1 MRFPID
7 KHIDLES
14 IPSANRFGAYRKH
27 DVHTGIDLFCQPG
40 TPVYAIERGVI
51 TDISWF
57 TGAPVDMPW
66 WNDTK
71 ALSVEGK
78 TGVFN
83 YGEIEPLSTLKKG
96 EKVKEGDLLGH
107 VVTVLK
113 INKGLPMTMLH
124 LELYTKGYRGNWC
137 VWNLNYPAPTKLLN
151 SEIIFGQ
158 KEYNKLT
165 PKAKVIAD
173 HNRWFSD
180 DNINRMVK
188 ELRITC
194 RLNWGIPRSRYQ
206 KWKPS
211 RFLEQIERENKRNP
225 ISGCGSSSKNI
236 GIGGSVC
243 Y

>member
-7 KHIDLES
+7 KHITLES

-27 DVHTGIDLFCQPG
+27 DVHTGVDLFCEPG
-40 TPVYAIERGVI
+40 TPVYAIEKGVI

-57 TGAPVDMPW
+57 TGALVDMPW

-71 ALSVEGK
+71 ALAIEGK

-96 EKVKEGDLLGH
+96 DKVKEGDLLGH

-113 INKGLPMTMLH
+113 VNKGLPMTMLH
-124 LELYTKGYRGNWC
+124 LELYSKGYRGDWC
-137 VWNLNYPAPTKLLN
+137 VWNLNYAAPRKLLN
-151 SEIIFGQ
+151 PEIIFGQ

-165 PKAKVIAD
+165 LKAKVIAD

-180 DNINRMVK
+180 EDIHRMVK
-188 ELRITC
+188 ELRISC
-194 RLNWGIPRSRYQ
+194 RLNWDIPRSVYQ

-211 RFLEQIERENKRNP
+211 RFLEQIEIENKKNP
-225 ISGCGSSSKNI
+225 ITGSSSRRY
-236 GIGGSVC
+236 GIGGSVVS
-243 Y
+243 

>member
-7 KHIDLES
+7 KHITLES

-27 DVHTGIDLFCQPG
+27 DVHTGIDLFCEPG
-40 TPVYAIERGVI
+40 TPVYAIEKGVI
-51 TDISWF
+51 TNISWF
-57 TGAPVDMPW
+57 TGVAVDMPW

-71 ALSVEGK
+71 ALAVEGK

-96 EKVKEGDLLGH
+96 DKVKEGDLLGH

-113 INKGLPMTMLH
+113 VDKGLPMTMLH
-124 LELYTKGYRGNWC
+124 LELYAKGHRGDWAI
-137 VWNLNYPAPTKLLN
+137 WNLNYAAPKKLLN
-151 SEIIFGQ
+151 PEIIFGQ

-165 PKAKVIAD
+165 PKAKKIAD
-173 HNRWFSD
+173 YNRWFSD
-180 DNINRMVK
+180 ENIHRMVK
-188 ELRITC
+188 ELRICC
-194 RLNWGIPRSRYQ
+194 RLDWDIPRTRYQ
-206 KWKPS
+206 KWTPS
-211 RFLEQIERENKRNP
+211 RFLEQIEKENKKRP
-225 ISGCGSSSKNI
+225 ITGSSSSKSS